1 MEYLKSIGLVYS
13 LEYKSPINSIIFKG
27 NTFSYFALII
37 GTIVLLTMNIVQNS
51 PFDYKI
57 ILFFVVLVI
66 ILIGLGQ
73 IIYIP
78 LFLNMSKYKK
88 LDIYHDKISINNS
101 KFYNLADITFQSE
114 LNDYGEGPI
123 WESLIFYDNKNKK
136 IGQFY
141 FLLDFYLFYKM
152 DINVIIE
159 ALSDL
164 KNNVNKDYQKLVFE
178 NIQKNCIEK
187 KENKKSLSLLYIL
200 VSFPLITIIFFF
212 LFIKY

>member
-78 LFLNMSKYKK
+78 LFLNISS
-88 LDIYHDKISINNS
+88 LISI
-101 KFYNLADITFQSE
+101 IC
-114 LNDYGEGPI
+114 
-123 WESLIFYDNKNKK
+123 
-136 IGQFY
+136 
-141 FLLDFYLFYKM
+141 M
-152 DINVIIE
+152 
-159 ALSDL
+159 
-164 KNNVNKDYQKLVFE
+164 
-178 NIQKNCIEK
+178 CI
-187 KENKKSLSLLYIL
+187 
-200 VSFPLITIIFFF
+200 P
-212 LFIKY
+212 